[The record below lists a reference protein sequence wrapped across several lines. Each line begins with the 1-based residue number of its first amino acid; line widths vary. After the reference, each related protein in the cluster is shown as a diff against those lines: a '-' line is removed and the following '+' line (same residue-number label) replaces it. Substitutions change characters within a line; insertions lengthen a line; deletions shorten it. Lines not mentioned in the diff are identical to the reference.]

1 LTAATTNTKEN
12 AMSLKKVA
20 VLKPKAPKAP
30 KHHKKPAKKLPPR
43 RRPIGR

>member
-1 LTAATTNTKEN
+1 MKEN
-12 AMSLKKVA
+12 LMSLKKVA

-30 KHHKKPAKKLPPR
+30 KHPKKHAKKVPPR

>member
-1 LTAATTNTKEN
+1 
-12 AMSLKKVA
+12 MSLKKVA

-30 KHHKKPAKKLPPR
+30 KHPKKHAKKVPPR

>member
-1 LTAATTNTKEN
+1 
-12 AMSLKKVA
+12 MSLKKVA

-30 KHHKKPAKKLPPR
+30 KHPKKPAKKLPPR